1 MKKKSI
7 VVLISSIIVCA
18 SLLITGA
25 ATLNEFA
32 QDKVNAQAQTIDFA
46 DVKESDWFYDDV
58 KYVQANKLMTGTSDT
73 EFSPSGV
80 TTRGMIVTILWRLDG
95 EPIVEGKEYE
105 DVSKDAYY
113 YNAVAW
119 ASNNQIVSGYSETVF
134 GPNDTATREQLAT
147 IMYRYASYKKYDVSK
162 ETELDKYTD
171 KEQISEY
178 AVKSLKW
185 ANANGL
191 ITGTSEETISP
202 KDDVQRCQVAAIL
215 RRLCEK
221 YEIIKEDVPEEK
233 SEEQPSKEATDKEET
248 NKTEEDDEEINIGG
262 GASSGSGSSG
272 TVNKDD
278 EENVADDSSSDST
291 NERED
296 NTPVVVVDKITASAG
311 DEVQVAVKIKNNP
324 GVLGMTLSLYYDESK
339 CTLESVTNG
348 SAVEGVLN
356 LTPSKTLGSGVRFVW
371 DGIEITPEDVK
382 NGDILVLTFK
392 IDNNAIE
399 GKIPLTLKCFDGDV
413 IDNDL
418 NNIPLIVENGYINI
432 K

>member
-25 ATLNEFA
+25 ATLNEIS

-46 DVKESDWFYDDV
+46 DVTESDWYYEDV

-73 EFSPSGV
+73 DFSPSGV

-95 EPIVEGKEYE
+95 EPVVEGKEFE
-105 DVSKDAYY
+105 DVSKEAYY

-119 ASNNQIVSGYSETVF
+119 ASNNQIVSGYSDTVF

-278 EENVADDSSSDST
+278 EENVVDDSSSDST

-392 IDNNAIE
+392 IDNDAIE

>member
-1 MKKKSI
+1 
-7 VVLISSIIVCA
+7 
-18 SLLITGA
+18 
-25 ATLNEFA
+25 
-32 QDKVNAQAQTIDFA
+32 
-46 DVKESDWFYDDV
+46 
-58 KYVQANKLMTGTSDT
+58 
-73 EFSPSGV
+73 
-80 TTRGMIVTILWRLDG
+80 
-95 EPIVEGKEYE
+95 
-105 DVSKDAYY
+105 
-113 YNAVAW
+113 
-119 ASNNQIVSGYSETVF
+119 
-134 GPNDTATREQLAT
+134 
-147 IMYRYASYKKYDVSK
+147 MYRYASYKKYDVSK
-162 ETELDKYTD
+162 EVELDKYTD
-171 KEQISEY
+171 KDQISEY

-221 YEIIKEDVPEEK
+221 YEIIKEDVSEEK

-278 EENVADDSSSDST
+278 EENVVDDSSSDST

>member
-58 KYVQANKLMTGTSDT
+58 KYVQANELMTGTSDT

-95 EPIVEGKEYE
+95 EPIVEGKEFE

-291 NERED
+291 DERED

-399 GKIPLTLKCFDGDV
+399 GKVPLTLKCFDGDV